1 MVEHDRHGA
10 RQPERFNPERAASL
24 NDRTR
29 FDYLPPKD
37 LISLLGLAPKE
48 VLIDFGAGTGLYA
61 IEIAALRPE
70 IQVIG
75 VDEQEKMIEFLSEN
89 LVQSPLKN
97 IKALWTKDEKYSH
110 LKKTA
115 DGVLALNVLH
125 ELGDRAMEEIQALLK
140 PSGRVLFVDWNSEIE
155 RPVGPPRDHVYSPQE
170 GRLRVLDFGFSVIKE
185 RMFPYHYALL
195 CGVKN

>member
-1 MVEHDRHGA
+1 MEHDRHGA

-37 LISLLGLAPKE
+37 LISLLGLEPKG

-61 IEIAALRPE
+61 IEIAALCPE
-70 IQVIG
+70 TQVIG
-75 VDEQEKMIEFLSEN
+75 VDEQEKMLEFFSQN
-89 LVQSPLKN
+89 LAKSPLRN
-97 IKALWTKDEKYSH
+97 LKALWTKDEKYSH

-170 GRLRVLDFGFSVIKE
+170 GRLRVLDFGFSVLKE